1 MQNLEQKI
9 RTVKDFPKQGIGFKD
24 ITTLLKDGPAFKQS
38 IEILA
43 SKFNPE
49 KIDKILGIEA
59 RGFIF
64 ASALAYKWNMGLI
77 IARKP
82 GKLPAEKISEQ
93 YELEYGV
100 DNIEIHCDAVSPNER
115 ILVID
120 DLLATGGTVEATV
133 KLVERLKGQVAGIGF
148 LIELTFLNG
157 REKLKNYNVRSLIS
171 YDSE

>member
-1 MQNLEQKI
+1 MNQ
-9 RTVKDFPKQGIGFKD
+9 IG
-24 ITTLLKDGPAFKQS
+24 
-38 IEILA
+38 LA
-43 SKFNPE
+43 
-49 KIDKILGIEA
+49 
-59 RGFIF
+59 
-64 ASALAYKWNMGLI
+64 
-77 IARKP
+77 
-82 GKLPAEKISEQ
+82 
-93 YELEYGV
+93 V

-133 KLVERLKGQVAGIGF
+133 KLVERLKGKVAGIGF